1 MMNMNKWTM
10 ALAAAG
16 VVSLSSVAQAQEA
29 VAAAAVDAA
38 SVELSGY
45 VASSYTMSSGRG
57 ATANTF
63 RGTEGNSD
71 KFSLDVVSLS
81 LSSAKGEGEWASGYN
96 VTMWIGDAASDI
108 GTSDNNVAPGAQ
120 SDNTLE
126 LMEANIDLTVPVGS
140 GLNLTV
146 GQIGTVVGYETYDYT
161 ANAFYNRSWA
171 FAAEPTHHTGIMAE
185 YQLSEQVGVGAGIV
199 NDSTNAVTNNTTDD
213 SAVGY
218 LLSATYGNGF
228 MAEEGFDVSVGAV
241 LDMGVDGEEQD
252 VYYYQVGLPIEG
264 IVPNL
269 TADFA
274 ATLVDHDRTENND
287 TELYQLYVGYELND
301 TTSLNVRYEFG
312 DDDITAGKSDIK
324 SYAVG
329 ISHDLWANVSSR
341 IEYMTSDYEGAAN
354 DDEALT
360 ISLVYSF

>member
-1 MMNMNKWTM
+1 M

-108 GTSDNNVAPGAQ
+108 NTSKATDSG
-120 SDNTLE
+120 NTLE

-146 GQIGTVVGYETYDYT
+146 GQIGTVVGYETYDYS
-161 ANAFYNRSWA
+161 ANDFYNRSWA

-199 NDSTNAVTNNTTDD
+199 NDSTNNVTNATTDD

-241 LDMGVDGEEQD
+241 LDMGTDGAEQD
-252 VYYYQVGLPIEG
+252 VYYYQIGLPIEG
-264 IVPNL
+264 LVPNL
-269 TADFA
+269 TADLA
-274 ATLVDHDRTENND
+274 ATLVDHDRANNND
-287 TELYQLYVGYELND
+287 TELYQLYLGYKLND

-329 ISHDLWANVSSR
+329 ISHDLLANVSSR
-341 IEYMTSDYEGAAN
+341 IEYMTSDYEGAVN

-360 ISLVYSF
+360 ISLIYSF